1 MGEKI
6 DVSGM
11 LGPGDLEYDDKG
23 FVIEAEGDCDI
34 KKRIRELEEQNG
46 IDEFAINAAQR
57 AIRELR
63 NSIQFRYET
72 IERLC
77 KECIELNER

>member
-34 KKRIRELEEQNG
+34 KKRIREL
-46 IDEFAINAAQR
+46 
-57 AIRELR
+57 
-63 NSIQFRYET
+63 
-72 IERLC
+72 
-77 KECIELNER
+77 NER